1 MAQRRMFSLSV
12 VNTDAFLDLPLSSQ
26 ALYFHLGMR
35 ADDDGFLGNVKTV
48 QRTVG
53 ASADDLK
60 LLIAKGFL
68 IEFESGV
75 CVVRDWDTNN
85 YIRNDRYHE
94 TRYLEEKSML
104 SRANGYY
111 ALSPCPQAG
120 SGAVAPMD
128 TACIPPGS
136 QAVYQNADLV
146 YQRYTNGIQ
155 AGSGAVAPMDTE
167 VRLDKDSLRQS
178 IPTPPPYPD
187 RDRAAAWAAGYDP
200 AYGEVMSALLDFIP
214 EASEIARGEMTAYY
228 QELGREIC
236 LRAIWTARDE
246 RKGGFSYIR
255 GILRRCQKE
264 GIRTLA
270 DWDRAAREKEAR
282 SETPRARD
290 EPEREAPSH
299 GFKCL
304 SE

>member
-1 MAQRRMFSLSV
+1 MASKEPVYIKL
-12 VNTDAFLDLPLSSQ
+12 FLDYLD
-26 ALYFHLGMR
+26 ALEPFSYVERGRLFTALLEYGKTGEAPQLTGNERFLFPMMKAQIDRDFAAWREKDESLHDVR
-35 ADDDGFLGNVKTV
+35 ADAGRKGGQARASKGKQGQANQANASKGKQTKHKTK
-48 QRTVG
+48 TTDNDYG
-53 ASADDLK
+53 LLTNDNTTPPIPPSAD
-60 LLIAKGFL
+60 
-68 IEFESGV
+68 
-75 CVVRDWDTNN
+75 
-85 YIRNDRYHE
+85 
-94 TRYLEEKSML
+94 
-104 SRANGYY
+104 
-111 ALSPCPQAG
+111 
-120 SGAVAPMD
+120 
-128 TACIPPGS
+128 
-136 QAVYQNADLV
+136 NA
-146 YQRYTNGIQ
+146 
-155 AGSGAVAPMDTE
+155 
-167 VRLDKDSLRQS
+167 
-178 IPTPPPYPD
+178 
-187 RDRAAAWAAGYDP
+187 AAAWAAGYDP

-290 EPEREAPSH
+290 ESEREAPSH
-299 GFKCL
+299 GFRCL